1 MRGANLD
8 ELISEAWLIYFGQSH
23 NPAIVSPSVPILYFG
38 DSRSYFRSEIK
49 VITVGLNPSRVEFP
63 EGDRFYRFPA
73 ARGIYPQVI
82 DGGFYREYTEAL
94 DGYFSISPYRSWFN
108 SFEPLLNGLGASY
121 YSGAPNTAL
130 HTDLCS
136 PLATDPTWS
145 RLTPVQ
151 REVLR
156 PEGTAL
162 WHRLVEALLP
172 DVIIISVAE
181 GHLDN
186 IHFSRTAGWETIHTV
201 ERENPYRVKLV
212 GLDLGAGRRTALV
225 FGRAANTPFG
235 TVTNA
240 DKRRIGENLRGHIY
254 GE

>member
-1 MRGANLD
+1 LD
-8 ELISEAWLIYFGQSH
+8 ELIREAWLIYERQSH
-23 NPAIVSPSVPILYFG
+23 NPAVVSPSIPILFFG
-38 DSRSYFRSEIK
+38 DSRAYSASEIK

-63 EGDRFYRFPA
+63 EGDRFCRFPSA
-73 ARGIYPQVI
+73 SGIYPQVM
-82 DGGFYREYTEAL
+82 GGEYYGEYTEAL
-94 DGYFSISPYRSWFN
+94 NGYFSTNPYRSWFN

-145 RLTPVQ
+145 RLTPAQ
-151 REVLR
+151 REALR

-162 WHRLVEALLP
+162 WHRLVQTLLP

-181 GHLDN
+181 GQLDN
-186 IHFSRTAGWETIHTV
+186 INFPRLGAWEIAHTV
-201 ERENPYRVKLV
+201 ERDNPFRVKLV
-212 GLDLGAGRRTALV
+212 GLDLGAERRASLV

-235 TVTNA
+235 TVSNA
-240 DKRRIGENLRGHIY
+240 DKRRIGEALRGRVH

>member
-1 MRGANLD
+1 VD
-8 ELISEAWLIYFGQSH
+8 ELIREAWLTYERHSH
-23 NPAIVSPSVPILYFG
+23 DPVVVSPSIPILFFG
-38 DSRSYFRSEIK
+38 DSRAYSASESK

-73 ARGIYPQVI
+73 ARGIYPQVT
-82 DGGFYREYTEAL
+82 GGKFYREYTEAL
-94 DGYFSISPYRSWFN
+94 NGYFYNNPYRSWFN

-121 YSGAPNTAL
+121 YAGAPNTVL

-145 RLTPVQ
+145 RLTPGQ

-162 WHRLVEALLP
+162 WHRLVENLLP

-181 GHLDN
+181 SHLDN
-186 IHFSRTAGWETIHTV
+186 INFPRAGGWETVHTV
-201 ERENPYRVKLV
+201 ARANPYRVKLV
-212 GLDLGAGRRTALV
+212 RLDLGAGKRTALV

-235 TVTNA
+235 TVSNA
-240 DKRRIGENLRGHIY
+240 DKRKIGETLRVHIN